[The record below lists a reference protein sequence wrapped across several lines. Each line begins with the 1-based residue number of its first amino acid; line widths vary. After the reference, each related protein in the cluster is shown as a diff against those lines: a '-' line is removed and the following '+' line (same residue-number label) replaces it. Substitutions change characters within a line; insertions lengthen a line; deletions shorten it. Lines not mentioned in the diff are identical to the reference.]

1 MVARIETIL
10 CSVIGFKVY
19 RQLASYI
26 TKYRNMVYIH
36 VAVTDTISSTTTKV
50 KNTL

>member
-10 CSVIGFKVY
+10 CNVNGFKVY

-26 TKYRNMVYIH
+26 TRYRNIVYIH
-36 VAVTDTISSTTTKV
+36 VAVTDTMSSTISKV